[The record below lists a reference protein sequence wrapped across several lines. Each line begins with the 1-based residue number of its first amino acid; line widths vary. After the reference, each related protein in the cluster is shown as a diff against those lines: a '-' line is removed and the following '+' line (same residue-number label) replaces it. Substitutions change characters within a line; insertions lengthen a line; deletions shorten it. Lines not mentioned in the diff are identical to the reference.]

1 MTTLALT
8 PTPRLRPAI
17 AGAVGTLSALG
28 LSELVAGVLGAPSL
42 VAAIGGFVIDHQPAG
57 AKDLVVG
64 LFGTND
70 KLALEVLII
79 AVAIAIGAG
88 LGVLAVR
95 SFNAAAVAFGGFA
108 LIGFLAALQD
118 PAATPTTTLIVAL
131 VAGIAAI
138 QITSILLA
146 AARPRSPTVGALA
159 EAVTPS
165 WSRRT
170 FLLEAAGIAVA
181 SSVAGLVGRRLLEGP
196 SSAPLPGG
204 SAAPP
209 TPVTAASLPSGA
221 DLGQTGLTPIVVP
234 NDAFY
239 RIDTALVAPSVDAAS
254 WSLRVHGMVDHEVT
268 LRYADLLELPQ
279 IEQYVTIACVSNEVG
294 GGLVGNAKWTGV
306 RLRDVLAMAG
316 VQAGATQLVG
326 RSVDGFTAGMPT
338 AWVMDKAREPMIA
351 LRMNDQPLPRAHGF
365 PARLIVPG
373 LYGYVSATK
382 WLSDLELT
390 TLEAFDGFWVPLGWS
405 KEAPVLTQSRIDTPR
420 PGASVP
426 AGRVPIAGVA
436 WAMDRGV
443 SKVEVSIDG
452 GAWQPAQLSVPIS
465 NATWV
470 QWLFAWDAAAAGSGT
485 HSIAVRATDGTGA
498 VQTSDVTPPAPN
510 GARGHHTIQVSVG

>member
-1 MTTLALT
+1 
-8 PTPRLRPAI
+8 
-17 AGAVGTLSALG
+17 
-28 LSELVAGVLGAPSL
+28 
-42 VAAIGGFVIDHQPAG
+42 
-57 AKDLVVG
+57 
-64 LFGTND
+64 
-70 KLALEVLII
+70 
-79 AVAIAIGAG
+79 
-88 LGVLAVR
+88 
-95 SFNAAAVAFGGFA
+95 
-108 LIGFLAALQD
+108 
-118 PAATPTTTLIVAL
+118 
-131 VAGIAAI
+131 
-138 QITSILLA
+138 
-146 AARPRSPTVGALA
+146 
-159 EAVTPS
+159 
-165 WSRRT
+165 
-170 FLLEAAGIAVA
+170 
-181 SSVAGLVGRRLLEGP
+181 
-196 SSAPLPGG
+196 
-204 SAAPP
+204 
-209 TPVTAASLPSGA
+209 VTAASLPSGA

-294 GGLVGNAKWTGV
+294 GALVGNAKWTGV

-470 QWLFAWDAAAAGSGT
+470 QWLFAWDAAAAGFGT